1 MRRRGGGQADQV
13 VPGDVAGE
21 LHDPLADVV
30 DPVLVQPEAVRPV
43 GAVDQQPE
51 RFMFRIC
58 FFRIYKS
65 FKIDSPPL
73 T

>member
-1 MRRRGGGQADQV
+1 MGVGADADQV

-43 GAVDQQPE
+43 STVYQQPKG
-51 RFMFRIC
+51 FLFRIC
-58 FFRIYKS
+58 FTKYLYKIK
-65 FKIDSPPL
+65 FIPL